1 MKRELDE
8 EKRKR
13 TEAEERNKC
22 LLEVRWVLG
31 DKYSQTVVVFI
42 VCRVAVNGHLIDVLL

>member
-1 MKRELDE
+1 MGLDNERMERMLDQRMTDEVKIMKRELDE

-22 LLEVRWVLG
+22 LLEVR
-31 DKYSQTVVVFI
+31 
-42 VCRVAVNGHLIDVLL
+42 